1 MISKDIWFVV
11 VLPPQAER
19 LMFFIY
25 ASLFCLTDEQY
36 SSSKVRL
43 ADSVVEFTR
52 GKMTASTDLEKN
64 VRGVRKCV

>member
-25 ASLFCLTDEQY
+25 ASLFCLTDEEY

-43 ADSVVEFTR
+43 TDNVEFTR
-52 GKMTASTDLEKN
+52 GKMTASTDLEKD